1 MEKLIKFSLREHLDK
16 LPVVDYSQV
25 QSAHRPIIC
34 DTNFL
39 FTTFEF
45 RLDVIAEL
53 KRLVGS
59 TFTLYIFEGTCHELL
74 SIENQKTKNK
84 RFLPLI
90 AKMLELYKFSII
102 SSEQSY
108 VDKDIL
114 ELVQSPVLVATND
127 KPLRQYLIKKG
138 VKVLFLR
145 QKNHLEI
152 SSESF

>member
-1 MEKLIKFSLREHLDK
+1 MEKLIKFSLREQLDK
-16 LPVVDYSQV
+16 LPVVDYSEV
-25 QSAHRPIIC
+25 KTANRAVVC

-45 RLDVIAEL
+45 KLDVIAEF

-59 TFTLYIFEGTCHELL
+59 TFNLYIFEGTCHELL
-74 SIENQKTKNK
+74 KIETQTTKNK

-90 AKMLELYKFSII
+90 AKMLQLYNFSII
-102 SSEQSY
+102 SSEQDY

-114 ELVQSPVLVATND
+114 ELVQQPVLVATND

-138 VKVLFLR
+138 VKVVYLR